1 MEATNYGAHRHKY
14 TYTEEKLCFIQIHAN
29 TKLNLT
35 RQIAIYKT
43 HPRHPT
49 ACISSRTKC
58 VLKSFGDLPPRA
70 PRRLLDYRDEPS
82 AAEHYDG

>member
-1 MEATNYGAHRHKY
+1 MEVTNYGAHQHKY

-29 TKLNLT
+29 PKLNLT
-35 RQIAIYKT
+35 RQIAIYKI

-58 VLKSFGDLPPRA
+58 VLLPPRA

-82 AAEHYDG
+82 TAEQYDG